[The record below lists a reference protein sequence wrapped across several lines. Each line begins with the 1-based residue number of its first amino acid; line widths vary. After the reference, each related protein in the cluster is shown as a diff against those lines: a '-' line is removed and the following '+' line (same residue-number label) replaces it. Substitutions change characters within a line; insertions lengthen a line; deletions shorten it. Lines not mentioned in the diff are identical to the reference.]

1 MPELYELT
9 AHELAGLVRDGE
21 TSWAEVAEF
30 TPQIDQILG
39 HFLQLQALDTE
50 GVPPTSHAIAMT
62 NVWRED
68 VSRPSLPTAEVVA
81 NAPDAND
88 GLFLVPRIVGEAPD
102 A

>member
-1 MPELYELT
+1 MSNITPEEIRRLALLARLQLT
-9 AHELAGLVRDGE
+9 E
-21 TSWAEVAEF
+21 AEVAEF
-30 TPQIDQILG
+30 TPQIDQILS
-39 HFLQLQALDTE
+39 HFLQLQTLDTE